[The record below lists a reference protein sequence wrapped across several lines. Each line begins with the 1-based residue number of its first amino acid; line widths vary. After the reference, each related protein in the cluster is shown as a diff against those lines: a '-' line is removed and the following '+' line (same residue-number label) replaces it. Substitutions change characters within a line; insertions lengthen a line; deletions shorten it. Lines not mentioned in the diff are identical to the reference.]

1 MAKSL
6 EVHNGL
12 DFSGKRYNKKE
23 TESPEPQ
30 VRRQLRV
37 ATNILRT
44 ESFRKLLHG
53 TLSSASF
60 LPNSISKLES
70 TEKVLQ

>member
-1 MAKSL
+1 MALISL
-6 EVHNGL
+6 ARGIITT
-12 DFSGKRYNKKE
+12 E

-30 VRRQLRV
+30 IRRQLRV

-44 ESFRKLLHG
+44 ESSRRLVHG
-53 TLSSASF
+53 TLPSASLF
-60 LPNSISKLES
+60 PSNISKLES

>member
-1 MAKSL
+1 MALISL
-6 EVHNGL
+6 ARGIITT
-12 DFSGKRYNKKE
+12 E

-44 ESFRKLLHG
+44 QSFRRLVHG
-53 TLSSASF
+53 TLPSASL
-60 LPNSISKLES
+60 LPSSISKLEN

>member
-1 MAKSL
+1 MALISL
-6 EVHNGL
+6 ARGIITT
-12 DFSGKRYNKKE
+12 E

-44 ESFRKLLHG
+44 ESFRLVHG
-53 TLSSASF
+53 TLPSASL
-60 LPNSISKLES
+60 LPSSISKLEN

>member
-12 DFSGKRYNKKE
+12 DFS
-23 TESPEPQ
+23 ESPEPQ
-30 VRRQLRV
+30 VRRQFRV

-44 ESFRKLLHG
+44 ESSRRLVHG
-53 TLSSASF
+53 PFPSASL
-60 LPNSISKLES
+60 LPNSIYKLES